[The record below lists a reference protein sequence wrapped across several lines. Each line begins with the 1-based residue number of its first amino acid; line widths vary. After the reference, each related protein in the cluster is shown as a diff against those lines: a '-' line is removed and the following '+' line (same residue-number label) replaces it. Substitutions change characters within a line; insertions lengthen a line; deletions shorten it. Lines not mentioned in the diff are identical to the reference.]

1 VRGENLHLSL
11 FFNFSRRVNEKVPN
25 PSMTKVQPWRVSMNA
40 EKISRPFSALPLHET
55 NAHGP
60 TPFLPPN
67 RDGTLHNPTQ
77 LHDMGK
83 SVLCNQKLGV
93 AHAS

>member
-1 VRGENLHLSL
+1 
-11 FFNFSRRVNEKVPN
+11 
-25 PSMTKVQPWRVSMNA
+25 MNA

-60 TPFLPPN
+60 PCISNFKQGKIHPP
-67 RDGTLHNPTQ
+67 TLARYTTGRNLQ
-77 LHDMGK
+77 
-83 SVLCNQKLGV
+83 SYNQKLGV